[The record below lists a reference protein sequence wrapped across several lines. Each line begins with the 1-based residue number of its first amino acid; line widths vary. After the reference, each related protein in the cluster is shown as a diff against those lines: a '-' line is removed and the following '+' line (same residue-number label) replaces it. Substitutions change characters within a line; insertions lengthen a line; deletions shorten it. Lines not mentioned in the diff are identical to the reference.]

1 MEDDRNALLA
11 TLRQQNAELAEIA
24 KMLAETRR
32 EVEASARES
41 RAAWAAERE
50 AWAELLR
57 GLHTLRPRPEED
69 R

>member
-1 MEDDRNALLA
+1 MQDVTLLA
-11 TLRQQNAELAEIA
+11 TLSQQNAELAEIA
-24 KMLAETRR
+24 KMLAATRR
-32 EVEASARES
+32 ELEDSARES

-57 GLHTLRPRPEED
+57 GLRALRPRPEED